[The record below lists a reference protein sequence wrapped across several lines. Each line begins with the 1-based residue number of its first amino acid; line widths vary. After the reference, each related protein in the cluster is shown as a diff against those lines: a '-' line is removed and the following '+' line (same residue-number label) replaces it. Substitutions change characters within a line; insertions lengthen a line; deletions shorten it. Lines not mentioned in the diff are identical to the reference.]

1 MTKSTPRVVVI
12 GLDGADPDLIAP
24 WLDNDDL
31 PNLNAIRQR
40 GAWGRLTSTLP
51 PMSAGAW
58 TSFMTGKNPGKHGV
72 FDFMRRTPG
81 EYYFQVSPRSTEATL
96 WGILSQAGK
105 RVVVSNVPQTYPPE
119 SVNGTMISG
128 LGTPIHRAGV
138 FPDSM
143 ADYIHRSGF
152 RSDATLCYRPGE
164 ESAFLR
170 EVYEALD
177 NQFKVVLDLAKREP
191 WDLLMHVFRATDE
204 VAHFFWRY
212 MDPSHPDYDPELA
225 PQYADTI
232 KNVYIYVDSL
242 VGQLLDLVGS
252 EAWIFVVS
260 DHGMGPL
267 HKTVYLNSWLQEVG
281 LLTLLTKKEANHWV
295 RDGLRKVGLTRANVT
310 ALLNTLRMGKIHII
324 LKKLLA
330 NWLHA
335 IPEDSRVRL
344 SDLVDWSRTYAYSYG
359 YIGQIYLNLMGRE
372 PQGIVTPD
380 TYQSVCEK
388 ITREL
393 YNLVDP
399 GDGKP
404 VVDKV
409 ISRRDIY
416 SGPYTETAPDLIV
429 LMRGLTYIT
438 HEGFELNVEGQSP
451 FVMPVTGESAG
462 HRLEGVLMA
471 AGPHIEHRQT
481 LPTASIID
489 ITPTVLY
496 LMGIAPQPDMDGHIL
511 EMLFGDDFLAAKR
524 EFIQTLGDT
533 ARIAEGETWTQQD
546 EQEVVQRLRDL
557 GYL

>member
-1 MTKSTPRVVVI
+1 MTKSNPRIVVI

-40 GAWGRLTSTLP
+40 GVWGRLASTLP

-72 FDFMRRTPG
+72 FDFMRRAPG
-81 EYYFQVSPRSTEATL
+81 EYYLQVSPRSTEATL

-105 RVVVSNVPQTYPPE
+105 RVIVSNVPQTYPPE
-119 SVNGTMISG
+119 SVNGIMISG

-138 FPDSM
+138 YPNSM

-152 RSDATLCYRPGE
+152 RSDATLRYRPGE

-177 NQFKVVLDLAKREP
+177 NQFKVVLDLAKSEP
-191 WDLLMHVFRATDE
+191 WDFLMHVFRATDE

-212 MDPSHPDYDPELA
+212 MDPSHPAYDPDLA

-232 KNVYIYVDSL
+232 KDVYIYVDSL

-252 EAWIFVVS
+252 EAWIFIVS

-267 HKTVYLNSWLQEVG
+267 HKNVYLNSWLQEAG

-295 RDGLRKVGLTRANVT
+295 RDGLRMVGLTRANVT
-310 ALLNTLRMGKIHII
+310 ALLNTLGMGKIHIL

-330 NWLHA
+330 KWLHT

-344 SDLVDWSRTYAYSYG
+344 ADLVDWSRSYAYSYG

-380 TYQSVCEK
+380 TYLSLCEQ
-388 ITREL
+388 ITQEL
-393 YNLVDP
+393 YSLFDP
-399 GDGKP
+399 EDGKP

-409 ISRRDIY
+409 IPRQDIFD
-416 SGPYTETAPDLIV
+416 GPYMEAAPDLIV
-429 LMRGLTYIT
+429 LMRELTYIT
-438 HEGFELNVEGQSP
+438 HEGFELNVEGQNP
-451 FVMPVTGESAG
+451 FVTPVTGESAG
-462 HRLEGVLMA
+462 HRLEGVLMV
-471 AGPHIEHRQT
+471 AGPHIAHRQT
-481 LPTASIID
+481 LLTASITD

-496 LMGIAPQPDMDGHIL
+496 LMGIAPQSDIDGHIL
-511 EMLFGDDFLAAKR
+511 EMLFDDYFLAEKR
-524 EFIQTLGDT
+524 EFLQAIGDA
-533 ARIAEGETWTQQD
+533 ARIAEEETWTQQD
-546 EQEVVQRLRDL
+546 EREVVQRLRDL